1 MEYFIGA
8 LKKFAD
14 FTGRARRKEFW
25 MYTLFYIIFYA
36 VTAAIDV
43 ATGLYMLSTIFALV
57 MFIPTISMSAR
68 RLHDTGRSGWWQL
81 IGLIPLIGAIVLLIF
96 YVQDSVEGNEY
107 GDNPKALA
115 EA

>member
-8 LKKFAD
+8 LKKYVD

-25 MYTLFYIIFYA
+25 MYMLFYFIFYA
-36 VTAAIDV
+36 IAAVIDV
-43 ATGLYMLSTIFALV
+43 TLGTMIFSTVLALGLFL
-57 MFIPTISMSAR
+57 PTIAISAR

-81 IGLIPLIGAIVLLIF
+81 IGLIPLIGAIVLLVF
-96 YVQDSVEGNEY
+96 YVLDSLGENEY
-107 GDNPKALA
+107 GANPKAV